1 MPETLHP
8 DEPIAVVGLS
18 CRLPGADG
26 PRAFWSLLRAGED
39 AVAQVPPGRWG
50 EGPFDPATAPPGTES
65 ARWGAFLD
73 EVDGFD
79 EDFFGI
85 SPREAAAMDPQQRL
99 ALELGWEA
107 LEDSGLV
114 AAALRDSSTA
124 VFLGAIWDDYAL
136 LHDRHRPEAAYRS
149 ATGLHRGIIAN
160 RLSYVLGARGP
171 SLVVDCGQSSSLV
184 AVHLACASLHQ
195 GEAELAL
202 AGGVN
207 LNLVAE
213 SAFSMARLGALSPD
227 GRCRTFDAGANG
239 FVRGEGGGMVV
250 LKPLSRARADGD
262 HVYCVI
268 RGSAVNNDGA
278 GKTLA
283 TPGADAQRSVLA
295 AAYRRAGAD
304 PRRVQYVEVHG
315 TGTKVGDPV
324 EAAALGSVLG
334 APRTHGDPPLLLGSA
349 KTNVGHL
356 EGAAGIV
363 GLLKTALA
371 IDNGEIPPSLNF
383 TEPNPAIRFRDWRL
397 RVADTLTPW
406 PAQDDGERLAGVSSF
421 GLGGTNC
428 HVVLASAPR
437 PATEAPR
444 PATEAARVPAATDG
458 ATVPWVV
465 TGRSRAALAAQAARL
480 AGAVSGDD
488 GPLPWDVGRSLAA
501 TRTEFR
507 HRAVVFGGG
516 RRELVDE
523 LAALAE
529 GGIGARTVTGRALD
543 GETAFVFPG
552 QGGQWNGMAKG
563 LWEQSPVFRAEAEAC
578 VEAFAPHLDWCLADV
593 LRGADGAPPL
603 DRIDVVQSALFATMV
618 SLAAVWRSLGVAPAA
633 VVGHSQGE
641 VAAAYVC
648 GALSLDDAARVV
660 AVRGRAVHRLT
671 GTGRMAAVPLPAGEV
686 VEFLADRGTD
696 LAVAAVNSPVRTVVA
711 GSPGAVERL
720 VADYEARGVRAR
732 FVRGAEYAS
741 HTPLVAPVRDELLG
755 LLGDLAPRESAVPF
769 YSTVT
774 GERLGTEA
782 LDGDY
787 WYRNLAR
794 PVRFEQAGRALSAAG
809 FTRFVEA
816 SPHPVLVP
824 AVEETLGDAAA
835 VTGSL
840 LRDQG
845 GWDRMLTSVAE
856 AYAHGT
862 PVSWAA
868 YCAERGGRRTALPTY
883 AFQRRRHWLDTTLP
897 TATVRPVTDGPEREQ
912 GRADVTGGP
921 VAALPSVVRATIAAV
936 LGHSRPDGVE
946 LDRTFKDLGFDSTNG
961 AELARRLSTV
971 AGVGLPSSLTFDH
984 PTPEHV
990 VEHLRIVLGG
1000 ARQDDASDAPAVTS
1014 GGARDGHTDEPI
1026 AIVSMA
1032 CRYPG
1037 GSSSPEA
1044 FWDLLAAG
1052 REGLSDLPE
1061 DRGWRQDR
1069 LFHPDAEHAGT
1080 TYTRRGGFLD
1090 DAAGFDADFFGI
1102 SPREAE
1108 SMDPQ
1113 QRLLLETA
1121 WEAVERGHGDP
1132 RSLRRSAVGV
1142 FAGVMAQDYGP
1153 RMHELP
1159 GAAEGGFT
1167 LTGTSSS
1174 VASGRIAYSLGLE
1187 GPAVTV
1193 DTACSS
1199 SLVAIH
1205 LACRSLRAGECS
1217 MALAGGATVMSTPGI
1232 FVEFSRQRGLAPDG
1246 RCKAFAESADGTG
1259 WGEGVGLVLLER
1271 LSDARRRG
1279 HRVLAVVRGSAVNQD
1294 GASNGLTAP
1303 NGPSQQRVIGQ
1314 ALAQAGLSAVDVD
1327 VVEAHG
1333 TGTRLGDPI
1342 EAQALLATYGQGRSV
1357 ERPLLLGSLKSNIG
1371 HTQAAAGVAG
1381 VIKAVMAMR
1390 HGVVPRTLH
1399 VDVPSSR
1406 VDWSSGA
1413 VRLVTEEVAWPETG
1427 RPRRAAVSSF
1437 GISGTNAHLVLEQ
1450 APEQAAPAGPRA
1462 ARGSAPDRGT
1472 AWTLSG
1478 RSPEALRDQAGRL
1491 AAWVRAHPGTD
1502 HRAVA
1507 ASLSGSRTHFEHRAV
1522 AVGQDAGTLAAGLDA
1537 LAAGREA
1544 PGTLTGR
1551 TVPAKGTVFVFPGQ
1565 GPQWAG
1571 MAEALLR
1578 ESPLFAAEID
1588 ACARAL
1594 EPYTDW
1600 RLLDVLRG
1608 LPGAP
1613 GLDRV
1618 DVVQPALFAVM
1629 VSLAA
1634 LWRAHGVRPDAVIG
1648 HSQGEIAA
1656 AHVAG
1661 ALSLTDAAK
1670 VVALRSRALARVAGT
1685 GGMASVPLSEE
1696 RVRALIADRPG
1707 LHVAALNGPATT
1719 VVAGDTGALEQL
1731 LADCRADGVE
1741 ARAVAVDYASHTPHM
1756 NVLRDEL
1763 GTALDGLTPV
1773 AADIP
1778 FYSTVTGGLLDTTAL
1793 TGEYW
1798 FQNLTRPV
1806 LFRSTVERL
1815 DADGHDLYVESSPH
1829 PVLVPSIQ
1837 HILEEAQ
1844 GASAVGA
1851 GDRDPGTAL
1860 GTLRRDS
1867 GDWTRFLTA
1876 LGTAHVRGAP
1886 VTWSRALGSA
1896 DHDGPHLDLPTYA
1909 FQHERYWLAA
1919 SEGAVDAT
1927 GLGLGTAG
1935 HPLLASTTVLPDGA
1949 WHATGVLRVDGHPWL
1964 ADHAVAG
1971 TPLLPATACLDL
1983 ALTAGHAVGR
1993 PDVRELT
2000 LHAPLLLDPERAV
2013 HLHLTVTASDDGDG
2027 NGDGHGDG
2035 QGTGPRRFDIH
2046 SRPESAAH
2054 DLPWTH
2060 HASGLL
2066 DDGPGRAAPRDASR
2080 RWPPPGAVRVTA
2092 DDAYERLAERGYGY
2106 GPAFRNLHSLHRR
2119 GDVLYAEV
2127 RLAPETPVT
2136 GHAVH
2141 PALLDAALHALLV
2154 APDGDGGD
2162 APVVLPFSWSGVRLH
2177 ATEAD
2182 TLRVSLAP
2190 VGPGTVRLTATD
2202 PAGRPVVTADALSL
2216 RPLEGS
2222 LTAASSESGGD
2233 GIRRSLFRLDW
2244 HPLDVEEA
2252 PGAEAARTTA
2262 LIGGPR
2268 AVAPDGTGPADGRY
2282 DSLSELTAAL
2292 AKEPDEQVPETVV
2305 AVVPTPRAAEEHE
2318 RAAAVTLDVLRLV
2331 QDWLADPRWVA
2342 SRLVLATTRAVA
2354 VEPADPVDPAHAAVW
2369 GLIRSAQAEN
2379 PGRFLL
2385 LDCDT
2390 PDLWTSVPHRLPHA
2404 VLFGDEPQT
2413 AVRAGHLSAA
2423 RLAPATG
2430 ADTLLP
2436 PAGDTDWQVEANG
2449 SGGTLD
2455 QVTLTA
2461 RDDGSAPLGPGEVR
2475 IAVRAAGLNFRDVM
2489 VSLGLVPVKAPIGGE
2504 DAGVVTEVGPEVPG
2518 LAPGDRVMGMFPRG
2532 GIGPVRVADHR
2543 LVGRV
2548 PEHWSF
2554 TDAATVPAAFLTAYH
2569 CLVRVAA
2576 TGPGDKVLIHAGT
2589 GGVGMAAVQLARHL
2603 GAEVYATASP
2613 PKWDTLRA
2621 LGLDDDHIASSRTLD
2636 FEDHFRSRSPGGLDV
2651 VLNSLAQEFVDA
2663 SLRLTA
2669 PGGRFVE
2676 MGKTDI
2682 RDAAEVAAAHPGVA
2696 YTAFDLLEAD
2706 PDDIHDTL
2714 TVLGG
2719 LFDAGALRPLPATS
2733 WPLSRTRAALRHL
2746 GQARHTG
2753 KVTLD
2758 LPPVL
2763 DTDGTVLIT
2772 GGTGTLG
2779 GIVAHHLV
2787 TRHGVRHLLLAGR
2800 RGPDAPDA
2808 RRLDA
2813 ELTGLG
2819 ARVTL
2824 AACDI
2829 ADRTALDAL
2838 LAAVPAAHPL
2848 TAVVHAAG
2856 ALDDAVLENLT
2867 PGQLR
2872 TVSRPKA
2879 EAAWN
2884 LHRATEHL
2892 DLAAFVL
2899 FSSVAGTLGNPGQAN
2914 YAAANVFL
2922 DALSHHRRRLG
2933 LPATSLAW
2941 GLWEEASGMTGHLDA
2956 AQRDRVAGQT
2966 GLGPLATEHG
2976 LRLFDAA
2983 LRLDQP
2989 FLLAAP
2995 LDPAAA
3001 PDTVPAVL
3009 RNLTGAPKRRTAA
3022 KGTDAGDPTAELA
3035 ALAPQEQHHHLLT
3048 LVRGHAAAV
3057 LGRPTADGILAG
3069 RPFKEMGFDSLTAV
3083 ELRNRLTT
3091 ATRLRL
3097 SPTAVFDHPTPTALA
3112 THLHVR
3118 LAPPSG
3124 NDDPLRA
3131 VLGDIERLEAALSG
3145 IPPQEAQPVR
3155 ARLESLLWQWS
3166 PADNPAE
3173 PSGGDLD
3180 SATDDEVFAVIDNEL
3195 GLS

>member
-371 IDNGEIPPSLNF
+371 IDNDEIPPSLNF

-397 RVADTLTPW
+397 RVADTLTAW

-428 HVVLASAPR
+428 HVVLAS
-437 PATEAPR
+437 APR

-696 LAVAAVNSPVRTVVA
+696 LAVAAVNSPVRAVVA

-990 VEHLRIVLGG
+990 VEHLRTVLGG

-1342 EAQALLATYGQGRSV
+1342 EA
-1357 ERPLLLGSLKSNIG
+1357 
-1371 HTQAAAGVAG
+1371 
-1381 VIKAVMAMR
+1381 
-1390 HGVVPRTLH
+1390 
-1399 VDVPSSR
+1399 
-1406 VDWSSGA
+1406 
-1413 VRLVTEEVAWPETG
+1413 
-1427 RPRRAAVSSF
+1427 
-1437 GISGTNAHLVLEQ
+1437 
-1450 APEQAAPAGPRA
+1450 
-1462 ARGSAPDRGT
+1462 
-1472 AWTLSG
+1472 
-1478 RSPEALRDQAGRL
+1478 
-1491 AAWVRAHPGTD
+1491 
-1502 HRAVA
+1502 
-1507 ASLSGSRTHFEHRAV
+1507 
-1522 AVGQDAGTLAAGLDA
+1522 
-1537 LAAGREA
+1537 
-1544 PGTLTGR
+1544 
-1551 TVPAKGTVFVFPGQ
+1551 
-1565 GPQWAG
+1565 
-1571 MAEALLR
+1571 
-1578 ESPLFAAEID
+1578 
-1588 ACARAL
+1588 
-1594 EPYTDW
+1594 
-1600 RLLDVLRG
+1600 
-1608 LPGAP
+1608 
-1613 GLDRV
+1613 
-1618 DVVQPALFAVM
+1618 
-1629 VSLAA
+1629 
-1634 LWRAHGVRPDAVIG
+1634 
-1648 HSQGEIAA
+1648 
-1656 AHVAG
+1656 
-1661 ALSLTDAAK
+1661 
-1670 VVALRSRALARVAGT
+1670 
-1685 GGMASVPLSEE
+1685 
-1696 RVRALIADRPG
+1696 
-1707 LHVAALNGPATT
+1707 
-1719 VVAGDTGALEQL
+1719 
-1731 LADCRADGVE
+1731 
-1741 ARAVAVDYASHTPHM
+1741 
-1756 NVLRDEL
+1756 
-1763 GTALDGLTPV
+1763 
-1773 AADIP
+1773 
-1778 FYSTVTGGLLDTTAL
+1778 
-1793 TGEYW
+1793 
-1798 FQNLTRPV
+1798 
-1806 LFRSTVERL
+1806 
-1815 DADGHDLYVESSPH
+1815 
-1829 PVLVPSIQ
+1829 
-1837 HILEEAQ
+1837 
-1844 GASAVGA
+1844 
-1851 GDRDPGTAL
+1851 
-1860 GTLRRDS
+1860 
-1867 GDWTRFLTA
+1867 
-1876 LGTAHVRGAP
+1876 
-1886 VTWSRALGSA
+1886 
-1896 DHDGPHLDLPTYA
+1896 
-1909 FQHERYWLAA
+1909 
-1919 SEGAVDAT
+1919 
-1927 GLGLGTAG
+1927 
-1935 HPLLASTTVLPDGA
+1935 
-1949 WHATGVLRVDGHPWL
+1949 
-1964 ADHAVAG
+1964 
-1971 TPLLPATACLDL
+1971 
-1983 ALTAGHAVGR
+1983 
-1993 PDVRELT
+1993 
-2000 LHAPLLLDPERAV
+2000 
-2013 HLHLTVTASDDGDG
+2013 
-2027 NGDGHGDG
+2027 
-2035 QGTGPRRFDIH
+2035 
-2046 SRPESAAH
+2046 
-2054 DLPWTH
+2054 
-2060 HASGLL
+2060 
-2066 DDGPGRAAPRDASR
+2066 
-2080 RWPPPGAVRVTA
+2080 
-2092 DDAYERLAERGYGY
+2092 
-2106 GPAFRNLHSLHRR
+2106 
-2119 GDVLYAEV
+2119 
-2127 RLAPETPVT
+2127 
-2136 GHAVH
+2136 
-2141 PALLDAALHALLV
+2141 
-2154 APDGDGGD
+2154 
-2162 APVVLPFSWSGVRLH
+2162 
-2177 ATEAD
+2177 
-2182 TLRVSLAP
+2182 
-2190 VGPGTVRLTATD
+2190 
-2202 PAGRPVVTADALSL
+2202 
-2216 RPLEGS
+2216 
-2222 LTAASSESGGD
+2222 
-2233 GIRRSLFRLDW
+2233 
-2244 HPLDVEEA
+2244 
-2252 PGAEAARTTA
+2252 
-2262 LIGGPR
+2262 
-2268 AVAPDGTGPADGRY
+2268 
-2282 DSLSELTAAL
+2282 
-2292 AKEPDEQVPETVV
+2292 
-2305 AVVPTPRAAEEHE
+2305 
-2318 RAAAVTLDVLRLV
+2318 
-2331 QDWLADPRWVA
+2331 
-2342 SRLVLATTRAVA
+2342 
-2354 VEPADPVDPAHAAVW
+2354 
-2369 GLIRSAQAEN
+2369 
-2379 PGRFLL
+2379 
-2385 LDCDT
+2385 
-2390 PDLWTSVPHRLPHA
+2390 
-2404 VLFGDEPQT
+2404 
-2413 AVRAGHLSAA
+2413 
-2423 RLAPATG
+2423 
-2430 ADTLLP
+2430 
-2436 PAGDTDWQVEANG
+2436 
-2449 SGGTLD
+2449 
-2455 QVTLTA
+2455 
-2461 RDDGSAPLGPGEVR
+2461 
-2475 IAVRAAGLNFRDVM
+2475 
-2489 VSLGLVPVKAPIGGE
+2489 
-2504 DAGVVTEVGPEVPG
+2504 
-2518 LAPGDRVMGMFPRG
+2518 
-2532 GIGPVRVADHR
+2532 
-2543 LVGRV
+2543 
-2548 PEHWSF
+2548 
-2554 TDAATVPAAFLTAYH
+2554 
-2569 CLVRVAA
+2569 
-2576 TGPGDKVLIHAGT
+2576 
-2589 GGVGMAAVQLARHL
+2589 
-2603 GAEVYATASP
+2603 
-2613 PKWDTLRA
+2613 
-2621 LGLDDDHIASSRTLD
+2621 
-2636 FEDHFRSRSPGGLDV
+2636 
-2651 VLNSLAQEFVDA
+2651 
-2663 SLRLTA
+2663 
-2669 PGGRFVE
+2669 
-2676 MGKTDI
+2676 
-2682 RDAAEVAAAHPGVA
+2682 
-2696 YTAFDLLEAD
+2696 
-2706 PDDIHDTL
+2706 
-2714 TVLGG
+2714 
-2719 LFDAGALRPLPATS
+2719 
-2733 WPLSRTRAALRHL
+2733 
-2746 GQARHTG
+2746 
-2753 KVTLD
+2753 
-2758 LPPVL
+2758 
-2763 DTDGTVLIT
+2763 
-2772 GGTGTLG
+2772 
-2779 GIVAHHLV
+2779 
-2787 TRHGVRHLLLAGR
+2787 
-2800 RGPDAPDA
+2800 
-2808 RRLDA
+2808 
-2813 ELTGLG
+2813 
-2819 ARVTL
+2819 
-2824 AACDI
+2824 
-2829 ADRTALDAL
+2829 
-2838 LAAVPAAHPL
+2838 
-2848 TAVVHAAG
+2848 
-2856 ALDDAVLENLT
+2856 
-2867 PGQLR
+2867 
-2872 TVSRPKA
+2872 
-2879 EAAWN
+2879 
-2884 LHRATEHL
+2884 
-2892 DLAAFVL
+2892 
-2899 FSSVAGTLGNPGQAN
+2899 
-2914 YAAANVFL
+2914 
-2922 DALSHHRRRLG
+2922 
-2933 LPATSLAW
+2933 
-2941 GLWEEASGMTGHLDA
+2941 
-2956 AQRDRVAGQT
+2956 
-2966 GLGPLATEHG
+2966 
-2976 LRLFDAA
+2976 
-2983 LRLDQP
+2983 
-2989 FLLAAP
+2989 
-2995 LDPAAA
+2995 
-3001 PDTVPAVL
+3001 
-3009 RNLTGAPKRRTAA
+3009 
-3022 KGTDAGDPTAELA
+3022 
-3035 ALAPQEQHHHLLT
+3035 
-3048 LVRGHAAAV
+3048 
-3057 LGRPTADGILAG
+3057 
-3069 RPFKEMGFDSLTAV
+3069 
-3083 ELRNRLTT
+3083 
-3091 ATRLRL
+3091 
-3097 SPTAVFDHPTPTALA
+3097 
-3112 THLHVR
+3112 
-3118 LAPPSG
+3118 
-3124 NDDPLRA
+3124 
-3131 VLGDIERLEAALSG
+3131 
-3145 IPPQEAQPVR
+3145 
-3155 ARLESLLWQWS
+3155 
-3166 PADNPAE
+3166 
-3173 PSGGDLD
+3173 
-3180 SATDDEVFAVIDNEL
+3180 
-3195 GLS
+3195 